1 MDINYNYIPLIV
13 DDTWSLVG
21 IVPPNP
27 LPKKLHSLTTNTSIP
42 TINPKYLDNNI
53 SKDINFKNT
62 IDENNH
68 IQKISPYLTNPK
80 DLSNNGVFGN
90 LHNKN
95 FFYEKKN
102 VLLGFRN

>member
-1 MDINYNYIPLIV
+1 MDINYNYVPLIV
-13 DDTWSLVG
+13 DDNWSLVG

-27 LPKKLHSLTTNTSIP
+27 LPKKLHSLTTNTSTP
-42 TINPKYLDNNI
+42 TINPEYSVNNI
-53 SKDINFKNT
+53 HKDIHFKNT
-62 IDENNH
+62 IDETNH

-80 DLSNNGVFGN
+80 DNGVFGN